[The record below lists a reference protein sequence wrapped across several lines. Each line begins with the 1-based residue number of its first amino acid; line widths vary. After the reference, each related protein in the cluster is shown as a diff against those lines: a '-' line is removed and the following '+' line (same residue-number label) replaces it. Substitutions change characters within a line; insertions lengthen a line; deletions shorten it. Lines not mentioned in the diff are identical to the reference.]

1 MYEDVLLTDVIVSLT
16 KDDFE
21 LRNSTGSGLF
31 ELFSRDFKQILGQ
44 IVSIRVK
51 ILRHTNVVASRQI
64 KREESSLP
72 VDVRLLKNVAS

>member
-1 MYEDVLLTDVIVSLT
+1 MYEGVLLTDVIVSLT

-44 IVSIRVK
+44 IVCIRVK
-51 ILRHTNVVASRQI
+51 TLSNRKLMAS
-64 KREESSLP
+64 KRK
-72 VDVRLLKNVAS
+72 RLTSG